1 MELHDPENERYARY
15 AHVDDILYTDSL
27 IADIT
32 AMCTHNE
39 GISAFI
45 RDILS
50 TADDGHS
57 FSSFDAP
64 KEFEG
69 KTVRELFEYFRE
81 HDALPIGIITP
92 PENQENIPVSEWIST
107 ANPSP
112 ELIIKLPMKAVCIV
126 KNNYS
131 EIKK

>member
-50 TADDGHS
+50 TADNGHS
-57 FSSFDAP
+57 FATFDVP
-64 KEFEG
+64 GEFEG
-69 KTVRELFEYFRE
+69 KTVKEVFEYFRE
-81 HDALPIGIITP
+81 HEALPIGIITP
-92 PENQENIPVSEWIST
+92 PENVKGHIPVSEWDST
-107 ANPSP
+107 VNPP
-112 ELIIKLPMKAVCIV
+112 LEKIIKLPIKAVCIV
-126 KNNYS
+126 KDNYTD
-131 EIKK
+131 